1 MTDVDPVGPGA
12 IVLRDAASVVSPSQR
27 AVGRASRRM
36 IVASG
41 MRALTTSPLLPASV
55 LAVAAWV
62 AARAA
67 AGVAGRGR
75 AARGSVG
82 ADAVGRVL
90 NPVAPRTTLEVS
102 WTHVDVRWR
111 AGAATL
117 KAGSS
122 LVTPARSR

>member
-1 MTDVDPVGPGA
+1 MTDVDPLGPGA
-12 IVLRDAASVVSPSQR
+12 IVLRDATSVVSPSQR
-27 AVGRASRRM
+27 AVGQARRRM

-41 MRALTTSPLLPASV
+41 MRALTTRPLLPASV

-67 AGVAGRGR
+67 AEVAGRGR

-90 NPVAPRTTLEVS
+90 KPVAPPATLEVS
-102 WTHVDVRWR
+102 WTYVEVRWR
-111 AGAATL
+111 G
-117 KAGSS
+117 
-122 LVTPARSR
+122 